1 MQPTKSILL
10 GRFLLCTE
18 NGERETNCK
27 NCQSCQSQVTWKVKL
42 KYQLFL
48 SCLSRHSTFTSQR
61 IYQQRYLKAGRR
73 GVHGVFGGGLR
84 HGIEPGN
91 GQRAV
96 VFTGDIVLLVMMS
109 TAFIFKIILQ
119 IILKVIIKSVAI
131 ALMMKLTMKMKTGK
145 LCQPYT

>member
-1 MQPTKSILL
+1 M
-10 GRFLLCTE
+10 
-18 NGERETNCK
+18 
-27 NCQSCQSQVTWKVKL
+27 
-42 KYQLFL
+42 
-48 SCLSRHSTFTSQR
+48 
-61 IYQQRYLKAGRR
+61 KAGRLS
-73 GVHGVFGGGLR
+73 VHGVFGGGLR
-84 HGIEPGN
+84 YGIEPGN

-96 VFTGDIVLLVMMS
+96 VFTGDIVPLVMMS